1 MNPTIRRTG
10 LLLPTLV
17 VALAAACSPPEAAP
31 DSAFPLPAEIQGIR
45 RVRVVEGA
53 GAQAMIGKLHGKDL
67 APLASYVGH
76 YGDGPTH
83 TMLYTSRFEDAAAA
97 SEALDDMSSEIG
109 EGSSGFSHHMTM
121 DVAGRLVHLVLG
133 QGQVHFFFVDDARL
147 SWLAIEPSMARGG
160 LAKVL
165 GVEPTAVPSIV
176 RAGAIDGPAPP
187 AQTRPDG
194 PSSGMPARPEG

>member
-10 LLLPTLV
+10 LLLPSIV
-17 VALAAACSPPEAAP
+17 VALAAACSPPEAAS
-31 DSAFPLPAEIQGIR
+31 DSGFPLPVEIQGMQ

-53 GAQAMIGKLHGKDL
+53 DAKAMIGKLHGKDL
-67 APLASYVGH
+67 APLDSYVGH
-76 YGDGPTH
+76 YGEGPTH

-97 SEALDDMSSEIG
+97 SEALEDMSSEIG

-133 QGQVHFFFVDDARL
+133 QGKVHFFFVDDTRL

-165 GVEPTAVPSIV
+165 GVEPTAVPPIV
-176 RAGAIDGPAPP
+176 RAGAI
-187 AQTRPDG
+187 
-194 PSSGMPARPEG
+194 PEG